1 MTVKDIKDKFG
12 KLDGSLSKI
21 ENILNNASTGV
32 DFYNAYNAYQ
42 NAENGSPEQGLA
54 IIDIFNSMF
63 TFGSDTLPP
72 LMGGAYMDA
81 GSWFMEVIENDI
93 AIPHYWDYF
102 NNRAILMYGRGEL
115 TYKEA
120 EEYADK
126 CIAELLAA
134 RDAME
139 IAEDINQLD
148 QVFYDIGLINPIT
161 GEIDLTVYNNWE
173 DVVKQYAEEHNL
185 FEDGFDEFSAHISN
199 IIGEVGDW
207 FKELYDDLK
216 YGKEITPH
224 EPTRKITS
232 DTFKKFH
239 TASITRY
246 DPLILDLD
254 GDGFN
259 VEKKELGANFDLD
272 KNGFAEKINWTSRYN
287 LKRKR
292 VFDMVS

>member
-259 VEKKELGANFDLD
+259 VEKK
-272 KNGFAEKINWTSRYN
+272 N
-287 LKRKR
+287 LAQILTLIKTALPKKSTGQA
-292 VFDMVS
+292 VII

>member
-1 MTVKDIKDKFG
+1 MTVKDIKDKFD

-21 ENILNNASTGV
+21 EDILNNASTGV

-42 NAENGSPEQGLA
+42 NAENGSPGQGLE

-63 TFGSDTLPP
+63 TFGSDTLPS

-93 AIPHYWDYF
+93 AIPHYWEYF

-148 QVFYDIGLINPIT
+148 QVFYDIGLINED
-161 GEIDLTVYNNWE
+161 GEIDITVYNNWE
-173 DVVKQYAEEHNL
+173 DVLAKYILENDVP
-185 FEDGFDEFSAHISN
+185 EDWLDAAGKWLGDRYQNWKDSWE
-199 IIGEVGDW
+199 IIGGLFTKAV
-207 FKELYDDLK
+207 LK
-216 YGKEITPH
+216 KSNTKIMNA
-224 EPTRKITS
+224 KIT
-232 DTFKKFH
+232 
-239 TASITRY
+239 
-246 DPLILDLD
+246 LI
-254 GDGFN
+254 
-259 VEKKELGANFDLD
+259 
-272 KNGFAEKINWTSRYN
+272 
-287 LKRKR
+287 
-292 VFDMVS
+292 

>member
-1 MTVKDIKDKFG
+1 MTVKDIKDKFD

-21 ENILNNASTGV
+21 EDILNNASTGV

-42 NAENGSPEQGLA
+42 NAENGSPGQGLA

-63 TFGSDTLPP
+63 TFGSDTLPS

-93 AIPHYWDYF
+93 AIPHYWEYF

-148 QVFYDIGLINPIT
+148 QIFYDIGLINED
-161 GEIDLTVYNNWE
+161 GEIDITVYNNWE
-173 DVVKQYAEEHNL
+173 DVLAKYILENDVP
-185 FEDGFDEFSAHISN
+185 EDWLDAAGKWLGDRYQNWKDGWE
-199 IIGEVGDW
+199 IIGGLFTKDV
-207 FKELYDDLK
+207 LK
-216 YGKEITPH
+216 KSNT
-224 EPTRKITS
+224 KIMNA
-232 DTFKKFH
+232 K
-239 TASITRY
+239 ITRY

-259 VEKKELGANFDLD
+259 VETKENGTNFDLD
-272 KNGFAEKINWTSRYN
+272 KNGFAEKINWTTKDGFLCLDLN
-287 LKRKR
+287 GNGDGVIDENVL
-292 VFDMVS
+292 